1 LGILGCG
8 NVTEKKKR
16 THQKNSQFEIAAG
29 DEETKTKHKITLKR
43 HGIEKYYTD
52 TDALINDPEIDTIY
66 IATPPDTHKLYG
78 TKVAEAGK
86 ICCIEKPLTQATKR
100 QQYHI

>member
-29 DEETKTKHKITLKR
+29 DEETKTKHKITLK
-43 HGIEKYYTD
+43 D
-52 TDALINDPEIDTIY
+52 TE
-66 IATPPDTHKLYG
+66 
-78 TKVAEAGK
+78 
-86 ICCIEKPLTQATKR
+86 
-100 QQYHI
+100 